1 MYCIKCGVQL
11 DNHVTKCPLCQTT
24 LQYPEPVEQ
33 PEKAYP
39 ENRYPQVLARPGAI
53 KATLFVLFLIPLLV
67 TFLVDF
73 QIDGVINWFGYAAG
87 GILLGFIV
95 LVFPFW
101 FRNQNPAFFVGCDF
115 LAAALYLHYIALVT
129 QGSWFLSFA
138 LPVVFGCGIPLIALM
153 LLLQRFPKQKLYIC
167 GGGLIAL
174 GLYVW
179 MVEWLLDLSFQIVF
193 FGWSYSV
200 LGSFVII
207 GGLLIYLA
215 ANDQARQKLER
226 KIFM

>member
-11 DNHVTKCPLCQTT
+11 DNHVTECPLCQTK

-33 PEKAYP
+33 PEKTYP

-73 QIDGVINWFGYAAG
+73 QPDGIISWFGYAAG
-87 GILLGFIV
+87 GIVLGFIV
-95 LVFPFW
+95 LVFPLW

-115 LAAALYLHYIALVT
+115 LAAALFLHYIDQVT
-129 QGSWFLSFA
+129 KGGWFLSFA
-138 LPVVFGCGIPLIALM
+138 LPMVCGIAIPLIALM
-153 LLLQRFPKQKLYIC
+153 LLLRRFPKQRLYII
-167 GGGLIAL
+167 GGGLIFL
-174 GLYVW
+174 GLFTW
-179 MVEWLLDLSFQIVF
+179 MTEWLLDVSFQIPF
-193 FGWSYSV
+193 FGWSYSA
-200 LGSFVII
+200 LGSFAII

-215 ANDQARQKLER
+215 ANDQAREKLER